1 MKRSIFTAEK
11 RKAETTNKLKP
22 NEKRDK
28 PSQYRIKSN
37 KNNLKRIDTKM
48 DISKYNTLN
57 RDINKIVR
65 TINLLFDFKIFKKEK
80 LQSLEPVRYHF
91 KI

>member
-11 RKAETTNKLKP
+11 RKAEATNKLKP

-28 PSQYRIKSN
+28 PPQYRIKSN
-37 KNNLKRIDTKM
+37 QNKIKRIDTKM

-80 LQSLEPVRYHF
+80 LQSLEPVRYNF